1 MCSVSISWSYVGGDV
16 ANIHIGSVSARGHG
30 TVASDVSN
38 VGLSNLGSLE
48 VVVALTLLLPG
59 TLLAPLEATM
69 ILSALCH
76 CRLTQGVPELISITL
91 TILL

>member
-1 MCSVSISWSYVGGDV
+1 MCSVSISLSYVGSDV
-16 ANIHIGSVSARGHG
+16 GSVSPRGHG

-69 ILSALCH
+69 QVDAKSF
-76 CRLTQGVPELISITL
+76 
-91 TILL
+91 

>member
-1 MCSVSISWSYVGGDV
+1 MCSVSISLSYVGSDV
-16 ANIHIGSVSARGHG
+16 GSVSARGHG

-48 VVVALTLLLPG
+48 VVVALALLLPD

-76 CRLTQGVPELISITL
+76 SK
-91 TILL
+91 LL

>member
-1 MCSVSISWSYVGGDV
+1 MCSVSISWSYVGSDV

-48 VVVALTLLLPG
+48 VVVALALLLPG

-76 CRLTQGVPELISITL
+76 SK
-91 TILL
+91 LL